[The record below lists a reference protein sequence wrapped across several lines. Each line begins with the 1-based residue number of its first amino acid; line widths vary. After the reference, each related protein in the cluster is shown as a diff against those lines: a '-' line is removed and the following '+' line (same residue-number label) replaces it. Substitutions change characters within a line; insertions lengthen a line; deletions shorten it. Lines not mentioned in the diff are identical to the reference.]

1 MNKSTGNLFMQKTA
15 KGLEAGT
22 RNVSILDI
30 PYKWKHNNMWPVSF
44 FIQHVFKVV
53 ACINPSFLFIA

>member
-22 RNVSILDI
+22 RNVSILDT

-44 FIQHVFKVV
+44 FI
-53 ACINPSFLFIA
+53 